1 MWPMG
6 TMGRMLAKA
15 RRTLKVAAAQMTH
28 PSPTSIKDA
37 LQSTAPIDSIQIQG
51 WVRTRRDSKDF
62 SFIELND
69 GSSLRNL
76 QIIAKNTLPNYAAV
90 QRLTTGASISVT
102 GALVASQGKRQKWE
116 LVADNIKIIG
126 TADDSYPL
134 QKKGHTHEFLREIAH
149 LRPRS
154 NLFSSV
160 FRVRSRLAFAVHQ
173 FFQERGFVYVHTPI
187 ITGSDCEGAGELFRV
202 TTLESEK
209 MPRTA
214 NGEIDYTKDFFAR
227 PSYLTVSGQLEAEAL
242 ALALSKVYTFGPTFR
257 AENSNTSRHASEFWM
272 IEPEM
277 AFCDLN
283 GNMDL
288 AEEFVKYLIA
298 DARKHCPDEMELF
311 ARFVDK
317 ELLPRLDF
325 VAERPFQRIA
335 YSDAVDLLKMRG
347 EKFEFPI
354 DYGLNLQSEHE
365 RWLTEKHFKCPVSVF
380 NFPKEIKPFY
390 MRLNDDGETVAA
402 MDLLVP
408 GIGEIVGG
416 SQREERLEMLEENM
430 RRHKMDPADY
440 KWYLDLRRYGTVPH
454 SGFGLGFERM
464 LMFITGVPNI
474 RDVIPFART
483 PGSAEF

>member
-1 MWPMG
+1 
-6 TMGRMLAKA
+6 
-15 RRTLKVAAAQMTH
+15 MTE
-28 PSPTSIKDA
+28 PLPTSIRDA
-37 LQSTAPIDSIQIQG
+37 LQSTASIGAIRVQG

-62 SFIELND
+62 SFIEVND

-76 QIIAKNTLPNYAAV
+76 QIIAKNTLANYADV
-90 QRLTTGASISVT
+90 QRLTTGASIIVS
-102 GALVASQGKRQKWE
+102 GALVASQGKGQKWE
-116 LVADNIKIIG
+116 LVADSIDIVG
-126 TADDSYPL
+126 PADDSYPL
-134 QKKGHTHEFLREIAH
+134 QKKGHTPEFLREIAH

-154 NLFSSV
+154 NLFSSI
-160 FRVRSRLAFAVHQ
+160 FRVRSRLAFAVHE

-202 TTLESEK
+202 TTLDPGAAES
-209 MPRTA
+209 RTTGA
-214 NGEIDYTKDFFAR
+214 EVDYAKDFFAR
-227 PSYLTVSGQLEAEAL
+227 PTYLTVSGQLEAEAL

-298 DARKHCPDEMELF
+298 DASKDCPDEMELF
-311 ARFVDK
+311 AKFVDK
-317 ELLPRLDF
+317 ELLARLDF
-325 VAERPFQRIA
+325 VVERPFQRIT
-335 YSDAVDLLKMRG
+335 YSDAVDLLKKSG

-365 RWLTEKHFKCPVSVF
+365 RWLTEKHFKCPVTVF

-390 MRLNDDGETVAA
+390 MRLNDDGRTVAA

-440 KWYLDLRRYGTVPH
+440 KWYLDLRRFGTAPH